1 MYFGTGPLGLQLLD
15 VTQFDI
21 IHKKGP
27 VCRKDNIRFNTTKD
41 NRSYLQVNN

>member
-21 IHKKGP
+21 IHKKGSC
-27 VCRKDNIRFNTTKD
+27 VQKG
-41 NRSYLQVNN
+41 